1 MPNTRKLAEQ
11 DFAKILDEW
20 VKETERELLKEA
32 EEEKQELDAQEKRAK
47 IDSLKTGTYGKTCQ
61 CQACTEREKRRTSL
75 KKIRGIVK
83 LEERQRIRMTL
94 DKEIKKYLKRMSE
107 QKEPSDIF
115 EESKEWYKERLEN
128 MERLDEWNEKE
139 CDKIIAKQA
148 EETAN

>member
-1 MPNTRKLAEQ
+1 
-11 DFAKILDEW
+11 
-20 VKETERELLKEA
+20 
-32 EEEKQELDAQEKRAK
+32 
-47 IDSLKTGTYGKTCQ
+47 
-61 CQACTEREKRRTSL
+61 
-75 KKIRGIVK
+75 
-83 LEERQRIRMTL
+83 
-94 DKEIKKYLKRMSE
+94 LKRMSE